1 MEKYHVYRIF
11 EGNFADDA
19 NWKASNSYSYCTT
32 MRDGSPVSVVF
43 TDIVE
48 PSGDAVVKWTFDSL
62 EDMNAFITYARS
74 GNTDPAIV
82 GSPEGRFPGR
92 EFTI

>member
-19 NWKASNSYSYCTT
+19 NWKSSNSYTYCTS

-43 TDIVE
+43 ADVVE
-48 PSGDAVVKWTFDSL
+48 SNGDAVVKWTFDSL

-74 GNTDPAIV
+74 GNTDPAVV
-82 GSPEGRFPGR
+82 GSPEGQFPGR
-92 EFTI
+92 AYTI

>member
-19 NWKASNSYSYCTT
+19 NWKGSANYAYCTS
-32 MRDGSPVSVVF
+32 MRDGSPVTVAFADVV
-43 TDIVE
+43 E
-48 PSGDAVVKWTFDSL
+48 SNGDAVVKWTFDSL

-74 GNTDPAIV
+74 GNTDPSVV
-82 GSPEGRFPGR
+82 GSPEGQFPGR
-92 EFTI
+92 AFSI